1 MANCHLGLT
10 IGMDSKE
17 LRDIC
22 LRNQI
27 VHILLGLTQTC
38 PATLFHRGNDRV
50 VGRYF
55 FVIPGPAADPGIGP
69 TSPTRQ
75 VCRLV
80 AAQIA
85 QNHGR
90 VRELSFRQEIAIRT
104 RIGGEFFFI
113 QFLRRIQHQLRIVA
127 ELPACQHLQR
137 RKRQRQPLR
146 LLLLGGLALDNLC
159 SLRRRSQFRQ
169 QRLSHLVVRQ
179 APLGIQARLILRR
192 LPVSGEQAVFMLK
205 IGLDGEVI
213 HQLKTLNLAFPS
225 DDQRQRRRLYPAH
238 RQGGPVPGPLRS

>member
-1 MANCHLGLT
+1 M
-10 IGMDSKE
+10 
-17 LRDIC
+17 
-22 LRNQI
+22 
-27 VHILLGLTQTC
+27 
-38 PATLFHRGNDRV
+38 

-169 QRLSHLVVRQ
+169 QRLSHRVVRQ
-179 APLGIQARLILRR
+179 APLRIEARLLLRR
-192 LPVSGEQAVFMLK
+192 FPVRGEQAVFMLK

-238 RQGGPVPGPLRS
+238 RQGGPVSCPLRSQRKGPREVHADQPIGPRPGQCRLLEILKIFVVA